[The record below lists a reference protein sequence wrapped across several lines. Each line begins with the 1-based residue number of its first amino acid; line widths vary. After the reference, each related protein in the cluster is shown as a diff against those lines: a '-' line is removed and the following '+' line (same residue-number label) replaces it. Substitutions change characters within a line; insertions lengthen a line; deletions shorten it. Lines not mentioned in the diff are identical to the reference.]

1 MVLCVIYC
9 GLTQLTME
17 KTDSTRPLEV
27 LDTVGARILVI
38 NLCTGIALKW
48 YAEHTSW

>member
-9 GLTQLTME
+9 GLTQLTMG
-17 KTDSTRPLEV
+17 KTDSTHPLEV

-38 NLCTGIALKW
+38 NLCTGIALNW